1 MPYQTQLWQLII
13 PVDNEFVYDTP
24 DAFYYVVFNYD
35 TSNPFNKQP
44 DFDRLGIKA
53 SDFVN
58 VKELWTG
65 ATCKP
70 SELQISVPKKDV
82 RVYRLERAGYSG
94 VAAAVADPAESIDMT
109 VVGKTLQ
116 LLQSAL
122 SQYMELTVQPSIP
135 YPFRE
140 KT

>member
-1 MPYQTQLWQLII
+1 M
-13 PVDNEFVYDTP
+13 
-24 DAFYYVVFNYD
+24 
-35 TSNPFNKQP
+35 
-44 DFDRLGIKA
+44 
-53 SDFVN
+53 N

-109 VVGKTLQ
+109 VDGKTLNVYAAAPI
-116 LLQSAL
+116 SSVTIYGIDGTTVNSISL
-122 SQYMELTVQPSIP
+122 SGKNMTEASLNIEKMGCGMSIASVTLESGLTENRKIL
-135 YPFRE
+135 FR
-140 KT
+140 